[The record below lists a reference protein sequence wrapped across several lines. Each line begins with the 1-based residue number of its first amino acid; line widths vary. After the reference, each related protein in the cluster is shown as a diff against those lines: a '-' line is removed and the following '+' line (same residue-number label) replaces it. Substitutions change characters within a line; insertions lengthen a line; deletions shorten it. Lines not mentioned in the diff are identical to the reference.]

1 MDPAGTASPRD
12 PGGTGPS
19 GPDAGRPS
27 SLLRPVLPP
36 AAALL
41 AVAAA
46 ACFKP
51 TAYGEANSLIVVH
64 PDEELWAQVEE
75 ATYEGLEPTIS
86 TVRDE
91 KKFYVQAVDTAATD
105 DFSKLRTFKQ
115 VLIFGTPDNRFVQWV
130 ADEAD
135 VDDPRPGQIVR
146 TREIW
151 AEGQIVTAVVLD
163 PDDPAG
169 SWRESLPEL
178 AEQVDETYRDF
189 VRRRMFT
196 TDVDSA
202 TADSLQERYG
212 FRVRFPQ
219 VYDVTVRDGGDG
231 PVVIRNDNPEPSQL
245 IRSLLVDWR
254 SPPLDSLTS
263 GEAYG
268 WRAAVDSVHY
278 VVAQAIDTTRRKSVE
293 RLEVSGRPALEVT
306 GVWSDEGTDFPAGGP
321 FIARLVQ
328 CPERTYF
335 LDAWLYAPGK
345 DKYQYVLQLRELLD
359 SFTCG
364 SGAAGDRVAAAAP
377 AGGDASGGRS
387 P

>member
-1 MDPAGTASPRD
+1 
-12 PGGTGPS
+12 
-19 GPDAGRPS
+19 
-27 SLLRPVLPP
+27 
-36 AAALL
+36 AAAAALAVAGLL

-51 TAYGEANSLIVVH
+51 GARGEANSLIVVH
-64 PDEELWAQVEE
+64 PDEELWAEVEE
-75 ATYEGLEPTIS
+75 ATYDVLEPTIF
-86 TVRDE
+86 TVREE
-91 KKFYVQAVDTAATD
+91 KKFYVQPVDTAAAG
-105 DFSKLRTFKQ
+105 DFSELRTFRQ
-115 VLIFGTPDNRFVQWV
+115 VLIFGTPDNRFVEWV

-135 VDDPRPGQIVR
+135 VDDPRPGQILR
-146 TREIW
+146 ASGIW

-163 PDDPAG
+163 PDDRAG
-169 SWRESLPEL
+169 SWREALPEL
-178 AEQVDETYRDF
+178 GETIDGTYRDF

-196 TDVDSA
+196 TGADSEA
-202 TADSLQERYG
+202 ADSLEDRFG
-212 FRVRFPQ
+212 FRVRFPR
-219 VYDVTVRDGGDG
+219 VYDVTVRNEGEG
-231 PVVIRNDNPEPSQL
+231 PVAIRNDNPEPSQL

-254 SPPLDSLTS
+254 SPPLDSLTP
-263 GEAYG
+263 GEAYR
-268 WRAAVDSVHY
+268 WRDAVDSLHY
-278 VVAQAIDTTRRKSVE
+278 VVAQAIDTTRRNSVE

-359 SFTCG
+359 GFSCG
-364 SGAAGDRVAAAAP
+364 S
-377 AGGDASGGRS
+377 S